1 MEPTESPRQP
11 SGHSAPAPLARR
23 RIRARGVNYVSLGRS
38 AAAHLF
44 LIMAVAVLGLVLGGA
59 YGLTRPPVYGAEAR
73 LLVGKSV
80 TITNEAAAAGIA
92 PAEENFAATYS
103 RLADSEAVTSDVEA
117 KLKRSSLGGGLSA
130 SPIPNSP
137 VIRVDATASS
147 QSHAVALAN
156 AGAQAIIDQVNA
168 INQTNQATLNSLYTA
183 YVQVETK
190 LEADSALAGSLQA
203 QLNAVNGNS
212 PALQAQ
218 LNKAKADENG
228 DIMQANAL
236 QGQYNNQYSP
246 VQADAAVVTLISN
259 AGATGSD
266 KSKYLALGLT
276 GGLFGGII
284 VGIALAA
291 LIDLRR
297 PAPRLATLRRAD

>member
-1 MEPTESPRQP
+1 MEPIESPRPP
-11 SGHSAPAPLARR
+11 SGPSAPAPLGRR
-23 RIRARGVNYVSLGRS
+23 QIRARGVNYVSLGRS

-59 YGLTRPPVYGAEAR
+59 YGMARPPVYGAEAR

-80 TITNEAAAAGIA
+80 TITNEAAAAGIE
-92 PAEENFAATYS
+92 PAEENFAATYA
-103 RLADSEAVTSDVEA
+103 RLANTQAVTADVEG

-147 QSHAVALAN
+147 QSYAISLAD
-156 AGAQAIIDQVNA
+156 AGAQAIIDQVNS
-168 INQTNQATLNSLYTA
+168 INQSNQATINQLLTTLREVDLKLQDDTSRANTLQSQLSAGDGNSAT
-183 YVQVETK
+183 
-190 LEADSALAGSLQA
+190 LQA
-203 QLNAVNGNS
+203 ELN
-212 PALQAQ
+212 Q
-218 LNKAKADENG
+218 AKADEAT
-228 DIMQANAL
+228 DIIQANAL
-236 QGQYNNQYSP
+236 QAQYNNQYSP
-246 VQADAAVVTLISN
+246 VQADAAVVNLISS

-266 KSKYLALGLT
+266 KAKYLEMGLA

-291 LIDLRR
+291 LVDLRR
-297 PAPRLATLRRAD
+297 PAPRLAPVRRAD

>member
-1 MEPTESPRQP
+1 MEPIETPRQP
-11 SGHSAPAPLARR
+11 SGPSDSAPRARR

-38 AAAHLF
+38 AAAHLY

-59 YGLTRPPVYGAEAR
+59 YGVTRPPVYGAEAR

-80 TITNEAAAAGIA
+80 TITNEAAAAGIE
-92 PAEENFAATYS
+92 PAEENFAATYA
-103 RLADSEAVTSDVEA
+103 RLANTEAVTANVET

-147 QSHAVALAN
+147 QAQAIALAD
-156 AGAQAIIDQVNA
+156 AGAQAIIDQVNS
-168 INQTNQATLNSLYTA
+168 INQTNQATVNQLLTTYN
-183 YVQVETK
+183 QVEVK
-190 LEADSALAGSLQA
+190 LQADSARAASLQS
-203 QLNAVNGNS
+203 QLNAVFGNN
-212 PALQAQ
+212 ATLQAE
-218 LNKAKADENG
+218 LNQAKADEAT
-228 DIMQANAL
+228 DIIEANAL
-236 QGQYNNQYSP
+236 QAQYNNQYSP
-246 VQADAAVVTLISN
+246 VQADAAVVNLISN

-266 KSKYLALGLT
+266 KSKYLEMGLA

-291 LIDLRR
+291 LVDLRR
-297 PAPRLATLRRAD
+297 PA